1 MLLSQLLMLIYGH
14 PYMFHFY
21 IQADC
26 VNYLSIPRML
36 VEAPIYN
43 HTSLLVSRRQPL
55 HKRRKGLVQR
65 GMQLTYVHAMMV
77 FDVHLRN
84 VAAR

>member
-36 VEAPIYN
+36 VEAPVYN
-43 HTSLLVSRRQPL
+43 HTSLSLL
-55 HKRRKGLVQR
+55 YHGLLSPPTPETKNYMKPR
-65 GMQLTYVHAMMV
+65 MCSS
-77 FDVHLRN
+77 
-84 VAAR
+84 